1 MQIQKSTRRHLMVGG
16 ISLLI
21 GTVIFFSLQF
31 FSTEIWRDASNGR
44 KANGLHWR
52 LGVATGSTALGLM
65 ATTLIIGPLRV
76 LSSSRRPAINRP
88 LRRTTGQWA
97 AGVAWLHVLFGITI
111 HSEGWRI
118 YVPFLYFRHYTDPLL
133 VAISTGFWLGALA
146 AAILVPIFLTSNS
159 KSLHKLGGPSWK
171 KLQRLN
177 YLVFGL
183 VVTHVALLQYQERR
197 DLRHVAVT
205 FTVIGLVALLQFAG
219 FRRVRQLRP
228 VTS

>member
-1 MQIQKSTRRHLMVGG
+1 MQIRKSTRRHLMVGG
-16 ISLLI
+16 ISLFI
-21 GTVIFFSLQF
+21 GTAIFFALQF

-76 LSSSRRPAINRP
+76 RSSSRHPAINRP
-88 LRRTTGQWA
+88 MRRTTGQWA

-118 YVPFLYFRHYTDPLL
+118 YVPFLYFRHYSDPLL
-133 VAISTGFWLGALA
+133 VAISTGFWLGSLA
-146 AAILVPIFLTSNS
+146 AAILVPIFLTSNT
-159 KSLHKLGGPSWK
+159 KSLRKLGGPSWK

-197 DLRHVAVT
+197 DLRHVTAT
-205 FTVIGLVALLQFAG
+205 FTVISLVVLLQFAG
-219 FRRVRQLRP
+219 FRRLRQLRP
-228 VTS
+228 TTS